1 MLGSWLMKKLIGIVF
16 IAICWGNIVLAD
28 INLSCVITGWNT
40 NDSYHKDIQKIEYE
54 EVKPS
59 GFSVIIEITSPG
71 EVIGRFIETSESGY
85 MLSPFVGTI
94 DDSQILM
101 NKKITKLDERGN
113 DFKLNL
119 ITGMF
124 SIDKYIHNYKYWF
137 LQNTGTCKIAN

>member
-1 MLGSWLMKKLIGIVF
+1 MKKILGIMF
-16 IAICWGNIVLAD
+16 IAICWSNIVLAD

-40 NDSYHKDIQKIEYE
+40 NDNYRKEIQKIEYQE
-54 EVKPS
+54 LKPS

-71 EVIGRFIETSESGY
+71 EVIARFIETSESGY

-94 DDSQILM
+94 NDSQILM

-124 SIDKYIHNYKYWF
+124 SIDNYVLNYKNWF
-137 LQNTGTCKIAN
+137 LQKTGTCQIAN

>member
-1 MLGSWLMKKLIGIVF
+1 MKKILGIMF
-16 IAICWGNIVLAD
+16 IAICWSNIVLAD

-40 NDSYHKDIQKIEYE
+40 NDSYRKEIQNIKYK

-71 EVIGRFIETSESGY
+71 EVIARFIEGPDSGY
-85 MLSPFVGTI
+85 MASPYVGTI
-94 DDSQILM
+94 DDAQILM
-101 NKKITKLDERGN
+101 NRKTTKLDERGS

-124 SIDKYIHNYKYWF
+124 SIEKYIFNYKYWF